1 MAYEMNWAVQS
12 GYLSNH
18 ELSMD
23 FQRAAQPR
31 TKFRQFV
38 QIKEAFGKHKGQSV
52 NWRKVSN
59 ASDYGGVLT
68 ETQTMHETTQPLT
81 WGTLTVNEYGLSIP
95 HTFKVEALSKF
106 DVMEIVKGSL
116 LDDAVKVIDGV
127 VEREFNKTP
136 LRYVG
141 TATDGYALTTNSTA
155 ATTNTSALNSYH
167 LRKMITELKKRNV
180 PSAKNSGGDYAG
192 ILSIEAMES
201 LNASLETVSSYVESG
216 YTKLLNGEQG
226 RFYGCR
232 LVEDSFASRNV
243 YDSTARTATAVTWT
257 QSKSGVAYFFGGPT
271 VREAVVVPEEIRMKV
286 TTDYGRSKGIGWYGL
301 FGWKIEWDTAA
312 DARIIKWDSAA

>member
-12 GYLSNH
+12 GYLSNN

-52 NWRKVSN
+52 NWLKVSN

-201 LNASLETVSSYVESG
+201 LNASLETVSSYTESG

-243 YDSTARTATAVTWT
+243 FDSSARTATAISWT
-257 QSKSGVAYFFGGPT
+257 QGKSGVAYFFGGPT

-301 FGWKIEWDTAA
+301 FGWALEWATHA